1 MARRLRFAP
10 PNSLVEV
17 TCRTVQGRLLLC
29 PSPILRGITL
39 GVLARAARLYPVEI
53 HAFAFLSN
61 HYHLLLTTPSPQRL
75 SAFMNY
81 LNSNL
86 AREAGRLV
94 RWREKFW
101 GRRYQA
107 ILVSDEDESQV
118 ERLKYILAHGAKE
131 GLVATPYDWPGAHAA
146 RALAEGTPLVGRW
159 HNRTL
164 EFQAR
169 RKRLPLDPEAFIER
183 ETISLA
189 PLPCWSSLD
198 SQTYR
203 DRLRELISEIESAAR
218 RRNTESGR
226 EPLGFD
232 AVCRQ
237 DPHSEP
243 NRIKKGPA
251 PLVHAASRSA
261 RDSLRSAYRRFVEAY
276 RTAANQLRLGKHD
289 VEFPEGAFPPP
300 FPIVAGLAGA
310 RAG

>member
-1 MARRLRFAP
+1 M
-10 PNSLVEV
+10 
-17 TCRTVQGRLLLC
+17 
-29 PSPILRGITL
+29 
-39 GVLARAARLYPVEI
+39 RLYPVEV

-61 HYHLLLTTPSPQRL
+61 HYHLLLTTPTPQRL

-107 ILVSDEDESQV
+107 ILVSDEEESQV
-118 ERLKYILAHGAKE
+118 HRLRYILAHGAKE
-131 GLVATPYDWPGAHAA
+131 GLVASPCDWPGAHAA
-146 RALAEGTPLVGRW
+146 RALIEGTALQGRW

-169 RKRLPLDPEAFIER
+169 RKRLPVEPGTFVEHESV
-183 ETISLA
+183 SLTQ
-189 PLPCWSSLD
+189 LPCWSALD
-198 SQTYR
+198 PDSYR
-203 DRLRELISEIESAAR
+203 SRLRDLISEVEAAAR
-218 RRNTESGR
+218 QHLAESGR

-237 DPHSEP
+237 NPHLEP

-251 PLVHAASRSA
+251 PLVHAATKAA
-261 RDSLRSAYRRFVEAY
+261 RDALRSSYRRFVAAY
-276 RTAANQLRLGKHD
+276 RTAASRLRLGILD
-289 VEFPEGAFPPP
+289 AEFPAGAFPPAM
-300 FPIVAGLAGA
+300 PIVSQPAGLEAG
-310 RAG
+310 